1 MEIRVN
7 NTNIYY
13 VESGK
18 GQPLILLHGNAETH
32 QIFDKLIP
40 TLSAYFHVYALDS
53 RGHGKSARVKEIH
66 YQDMANDVV
75 DFIKQLKLERPLLY
89 GFSDGGI
96 TGLLIASQ
104 HPDLLD
110 KLMISGANLN
120 PNGLHS
126 RDRFVYWTWHLV
138 TQRPELR
145 ILNTEP
151 NITKA
156 DLQRIQIPTLVMAGE
171 KDSVKISHTRLI
183 SEQIPNSKLLI
194 LPKETHSSYVVN
206 SFKLLPIIRKFCQDE
221 SI

>member
-1 MEIRVN
+1 MEINVN
-7 NTNIYY
+7 HTKLYY
-13 VESGK
+13 VQSGQ
-18 GQPLILLHGNAETH
+18 GQPLILLHGNGETH

-40 TLSAYFHVYALDS
+40 TLSAYFRVYAIDN
-53 RGHGKSARVKEIH
+53 RGHGKSAHVSELH

-75 DFIKQLKLERPLLY
+75 DFIKELKLEKPLLY

-96 TGLLIASQ
+96 IGLLIASQ

-126 RDRFVYWTWHLV
+126 RDRFIYWSWHLV
-138 TQRPELR
+138 TRRPELR

-194 LPKETHSSYVVN
+194 LPKETHSSYVVG
-206 SFKLLPIIRKFCQDE
+206 SFKLLPIIRKFCKDE

>member
-1 MEIRVN
+1 MEISVN
-7 NTNIYY
+7 NTKIYY
-13 VESGK
+13 VQSGQ
-18 GQPLILLHGNAETH
+18 GQPLILLHGNGETH

-40 TLSAYFHVYALDS
+40 TLSAYFRVYALDN
-53 RGHGKSARVKEIH
+53 RGHGKSGKVSELH

-75 DFIKQLKLERPLLY
+75 DFIKQLDLEKPLLY

-96 TGLLIASQ
+96 IGLLIASQ

-126 RDRFVYWTWHLV
+126 RDRFVYWTWHLF

-194 LPKETHSSYVVN
+194 LPKETHSSYVVD
-206 SFKLLPIIRKFCQDE
+206 SFKLLPIIRKFCKDA